1 MFCIPSLPWPLL
13 LLGPWIVFP
22 TFPPLSKQKERYHLP
37 IMSYVIIYDSLKILI
52 ITQFPDI
59 LCVIKCQEKCH
70 KGAYYTSPSII
81 AEVVQ
86 LQSQF
91 SGALITHKF

>member
-1 MFCIPSLPWPLL
+1 MHSKLAVAPPTVRALDSLSH
-13 LLGPWIVFP
+13 I
-22 TFPPLSKQKERYHLP
+22 PPLSKQKERYHLP

-86 LQSQF
+86 LQSHF